1 MGSME
6 VSVTLN
12 EQMTEKVKQ
21 AVKEEYFRTV
31 QQFIRSAVREKLI
44 ADGFIQGTTGRERD
58 GGVR

>member
-12 EQMTEKVKQ
+12 EQMTEKGKQ

-44 ADGFIQGTTGRERD
+44 ADGFIQGTTGRERN

>member
-44 ADGFIQGTTGRERD
+44 ADGFIQGTTGRERN

>member
-44 ADGFIQGTTGRERD
+44 ADGFIQGTTGKERD